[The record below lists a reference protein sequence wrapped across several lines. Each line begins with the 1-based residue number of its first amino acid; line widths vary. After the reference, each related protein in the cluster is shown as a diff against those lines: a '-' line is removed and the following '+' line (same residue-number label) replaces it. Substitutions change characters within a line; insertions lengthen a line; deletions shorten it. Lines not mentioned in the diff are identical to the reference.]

1 LADYKFKERCPC
13 GDEVEFISY
22 SSREMDSHV
31 DRWRKIHRPHMT
43 AIAKAIAENT
53 KWPLYYMPN
62 PIPGAAPQPG
72 WWQNPIVTFET
83 DTATGVTT
91 QKGWPQYGGPKAEG

>member
-1 LADYKFKERCPC
+1 MADYKFKERCPC

-43 AIAKAIAENT
+43 AIAKAIAENV
-53 KWPLYYMPN
+53 KWPMYYVAPPSSPIQPLWPQN
-62 PIPGAAPQPG
+62 PVTFKTEIPGA
-72 WWQNPIVTFET
+72 
-83 DTATGVTT
+83 
-91 QKGWPQYGGPKAEG
+91 GPKAES